1 MTKVLQLE
9 INGVENQAKGN
20 VMEKQVLPEWL
31 DNQHLERPQSLIA
44 AVLEHFEPRQIT
56 LSTGF
61 GMEGCALVEMVSQL
75 EVQLEVVYMDTAFFF
90 PETYALI
97 NEMKEHYPDL
107 RFVNAGTHLTP
118 QQQEERYG
126 EKLWER
132 DPDVCCLLRKVLPM
146 KEVLKDSRVWLT
158 GLRRDQSS
166 HRKNLSK
173 VEWEHSHELWKISPL
188 ADWTRSQIW
197 EYIQEHDVPHNKLHK
212 KGYPSIGCM
221 QCTKHVPGASMS
233 DYSREGR
240 WAGLS
245 KTECGLHVKNDEK
258 VGG

>member
-75 EVQLEVVYMDTAFFF
+75 EVQLEVIYMDTAFFF

-132 DPDVCCLLRKVLPM
+132 DPDVC
-146 KEVLKDSRVWLT
+146 
-158 GLRRDQSS
+158 
-166 HRKNLSK
+166 LSLI
-173 VEWEHSHELWKISPL
+173 HI
-188 ADWTRSQIW
+188 
-197 EYIQEHDVPHNKLHK
+197 
-212 KGYPSIGCM
+212 
-221 QCTKHVPGASMS
+221 
-233 DYSREGR
+233 
-240 WAGLS
+240 
-245 KTECGLHVKNDEK
+245 
-258 VGG
+258 